1 MGMLSDHDLTEA
13 EHLVL
18 QHAGTGQPLLLG
30 SFGGS
35 PRIRAELLIDL
46 LTGTRE
52 PPTGGP
58 RAIIVSKGHITGA
71 LELSA
76 AAISCPVVAFV
87 DCTFDEPVGLAAAQ
101 VGSFVLAGGSVPSI
115 MADRLRASDSVRF
128 SELTTSKI
136 SLVSAHVGGQLSLNG
151 AQLEC
156 SDGYAVEAWG
166 LVVDRDLWCFE
177 DFRAVGGVNLGGARV
192 DGSLSFNGATL
203 INPDGF
209 ALDAH
214 QLEVGREMA
223 CSPNF
228 SAVGGITLASGHIHG
243 ALDLRGAGIA
253 YENGT
258 AFDATRLAVD
268 GAVLAG
274 DARIEGT
281 FGLAGARIGGSLEFS
296 RARIESRYGVS
307 IDAEN
312 LTVGKDLLFGG
323 GCRLRSQ
330 ARLSDA
336 QIDGIVDLRHTEIHE
351 PGGRALVADRITVAG
366 AVIGWAASNAAKDP
380 GDARRLTVTGELSL
394 GGAAI
399 GGDLDLDGAR
409 LTGVGGP
416 ALYACDAEIDG
427 NVYCRDIKA
436 QGVVNLS
443 RARIARSLWLDGT
456 ELRNLKG
463 DALNASSL
471 VVSGEVSMTDGFFAD
486 GTVDLTHAQ
495 VGNEVYLNGAILN
508 SPGAIAVAGRRL
520 RTGGDVR
527 CQAGFTARGEV
538 RFCDAQI
545 GGRLNFTDAV
555 LTGADRD
562 TGRGVD
568 LRQLDTTSLV
578 LKPTQPPE
586 GVVDLA
592 DARVGTFSDHMSTW
606 PRLLRLDGFVYDQ
619 LVSESMGV
627 ADRLTWV
634 SLPDGDTPDQP
645 SVRRRPHAKRDRYA
659 PGPYDELAAAY
670 RRAGYPERA
679 RRVAIEKQW
688 RRRSELNVAGKA
700 WNWFLWSTVGY
711 GYRTWLA
718 ALWLI
723 ALLLTG
729 TVAFAALHPDD
740 LHPGGDAPP
749 WNAVLYT
756 VDVVFPFIDLG
767 EQASWQAVG
776 PAAWWM
782 LGLTIAGW
790 LLVSAVVAGLTNA
803 LKRD

>member
-1 MGMLSDHDLTEA
+1 MLSDRDLTEA

-18 QHAGTGQPLLLG
+18 QHAGTGQPLMLG
-30 SFGGS
+30 GFGGAS
-35 PRIRAELLIDL
+35 RIRAELLIDL
-46 LTGTRE
+46 LTGRRE
-52 PPTGGP
+52 PPTGGL
-58 RAIIVSKGHITGA
+58 RAIIVSKGHIVGA
-71 LELSA
+71 LDLSA
-76 AAISCPVVAFV
+76 AALSCPV
-87 DCTFDEPVGLAAAQ
+87 DCTFEEPVGLAAAQ
-101 VGSFVLAGGSVPSI
+101 AGSFVLAGGSVPSI

-151 AQLEC
+151 SHLEC
-156 SDGYAVEAWG
+156 SDGYAIEAWG
-166 LVVDRDLWCFE
+166 LVVDRDMWCFE
-177 DFRAVGGVNLGGARV
+177 DFRAEGGVNLGGARV
-192 DGSLSFNGATL
+192 GGSLSFNGATL
-203 INPDGF
+203 TNPDGF

-223 CSPNF
+223 CSPDF
-228 SAVGGITLASGHIHG
+228 VAIGGVSLSSGQIHG
-243 ALDLRGAGIA
+243 ALDLRGASVA
-253 YENGT
+253 YESGM
-258 AFDATRLAVD
+258 AFDATRLTVD
-268 GAVLAG
+268 GAVLASEV
-274 DARIEGT
+274 RIKGT
-281 FGLAGARIGGSLEFS
+281 FGLSGARIGGSLEITGATIDS
-296 RARIESRYGVS
+296 RRVS
-307 IDAEN
+307 LDAEN

-336 QIDGIVDLRHTEIHE
+336 QVDGIIDLRHTEIHE
-351 PGGRALVADRITVAG
+351 PGGRALAADRITVAG
-366 AVIGWAASNAAKDP
+366 AVIGWAASNRATAPDEAK
-380 GDARRLTVTGELSL
+380 RLTVTGELSL

-409 LTGVGGP
+409 LSGVGGP
-416 ALYACDAEIDG
+416 ALYLGDAEIDG

-436 QGVVNLS
+436 QGAVSLS

-463 DALNASSL
+463 DALDASSL
-471 VVSGEVSMTDGFFAD
+471 VVTGEVSMTDGFFAD

-495 VGNEVYLNGAILN
+495 VGNEVYLSGATLN

-527 CQAGFTARGEV
+527 CQTGFTARGEV

-545 GGRLNFTDAV
+545 GGRLNFTDAM
-555 LTGADRD
+555 LTGSDRD
-562 TGRGVD
+562 TGTGVD

-578 LKPTQPPE
+578 LKPKAPPE
-586 GVVDLA
+586 GVIDLA
-592 DARVGTFSDHMSTW
+592 DARVGSYSDDKSTW

-619 LVSESMGV
+619 LVSDSMEV

-634 SLPDGDTPDQP
+634 SLPDTDTQDRADE
-645 SVRRRPHAKRDRYA
+645 RRRRRAKRDRYA

-729 TVAFAALHPDD
+729 TGAFAALHPDH
-740 LHPGGDAPP
+740 LHTVGDAPQ

-756 VDVVFPFIDLG
+756 VDVVFPFVDLG
-767 EQASWQAVG
+767 QQASWQAVG

-790 LLVSAVVAGLTNA
+790 LLVTAVVAGLTNA